1 MKFVCLKCETYM
13 TFEKVEKPAEGSL
26 GVFFECPSCQ
36 SRFSMVTNPGET
48 QMVSSLGV
56 QLGGRTEAPK
66 PLEMTRGGLEEN
78 VSAGAG
84 QMAAY
89 LNEKIQGG
97 QPAAAKAPAASAA
110 PASTSAPGTSSEG
123 GGCPF
128 SAMVAQMGLG
138 STGATGTQ
146 APPAGEQLLWTPDAQ
161 EKLAKL
167 PSFVQPMVKSS
178 VETYARKNGFTT
190 VTLQVMDD
198 SKNASTEGIR
208 WTPEAQQRLDN
219 IPDFIRPMARREIE
233 RLVKERG
240 GSEITAQVME
250 EAKEKFMKFM

>member
-56 QLGGRTEAPK
+56 QLGGRTVDHT
-66 PLEMTRGGLEEN
+66 PLEMTRGGLQDN
-78 VSAGAG
+78 VSAGIG

-89 LNEKIQGG
+89 LNEKIQGD
-97 QPAAAKAPAASAA
+97 QPAASAA
-110 PASTSAPGTSSEG
+110 ASTASSAESGSSSEG
-123 GGCPF
+123 GGCPS
-128 SAMVAQMGLG
+128 SAMVAQMGLASSG
-138 STGATGTQ
+138 STGSPA
-146 APPAGEQLLWTPDAQ
+146 PAGEQLLWTPDAQ
-161 EKLAKL
+161 EKLAKI

-198 SKNASTEGIR
+198 SKNSSIEGIR

-240 GSEITAQVME
+240 ASEITAEVME

>member
-13 TFEKVEKPAEGSL
+13 TFEKVEKPAEGAL
-26 GVFFECPSCQ
+26 GVFFECPSCE
-36 SRFSMVTNPGET
+36 SRFSMITNPGET

-56 QLGGRTEAPK
+56 QLGGRTEAPQ
-66 PLEMTRGGLEEN
+66 PLEMTRGGLEDN
-78 VSAGAG
+78 VAAGAG

-89 LNEKIQGG
+89 LNDKIQAG
-97 QPAAAKAPAASAA
+97 QPATAGAPAAS
-110 PASTSAPGTSSEG
+110 TAPGSGESGEG

-138 STGATGTQ
+138 SSGATGAT
-146 APPAGEQLLWTPDAQ
+146 APAAEPLLWTPDAQ

-198 SKNASTEGIR
+198 SKNSSTDGIQ
-208 WTPEAQQRLDN
+208 WTSEAQQRLDN

-240 GSEITAQVME
+240 GSEITAEIMD
-250 EAKEKFMKFM
+250 EAKDKFMKFM